1 MSRLYST
8 PKQDNWWME
17 KRKKRGTRVLCLT
30 SFLTIAKM
38 RERERRRGQ
47 PVQSIELGRFCHL
60 FLLWSHRSKC
70 ADKHKANLR
79 NLHSQTLQKVVICVK
94 AIFNFKDIRFLFA
107 DFLKKP
113 LHKLFL
119 AQRVNTLALVLPL
132 FLSGNEPS
140 ISLAAWLIDYG
151 KLIGKKRGRGADS
164 WLQIDSSSKKF
175 WY

>member
-1 MSRLYST
+1 MNGE
-8 PKQDNWWME
+8 KEE
-17 KRKKRGTRVLCLT
+17 KRHPCIVSDKSSHDCKDE
-30 SFLTIAKM
+30 
-38 RERERRRGQ
+38 REREGERGQ

-60 FLLWSHRSKC
+60 FLWSHRSKW
-70 ADKHKANLR
+70 ADKQKANLR

-151 KLIGKKRGRGADS
+151 KLIGKEKEEELTADY
-164 WLQIDSSSKKF
+164 K
-175 WY
+175 